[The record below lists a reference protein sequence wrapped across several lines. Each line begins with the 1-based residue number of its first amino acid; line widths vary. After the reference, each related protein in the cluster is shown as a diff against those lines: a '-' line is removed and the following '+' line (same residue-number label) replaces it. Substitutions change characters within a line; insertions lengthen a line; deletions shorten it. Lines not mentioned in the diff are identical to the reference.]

1 MTTLAQQKAAVR
13 IMSVSKA
20 FGATRALDDVSFD
33 IAKGTVHALIG
44 GNGSGKST
52 LIKVLAGVHEAD
64 AGEIGVRGEVLDATT
79 ITPMKSRDHGLR
91 FVHQQT
97 SVFPSLTVMENLA
110 IGRGFEDG
118 GVGQIK
124 WREQRRRAREVLA
137 RFEIDKDPDVL
148 LAELSPASQTMVAIA
163 RALQD
168 QEADADGVLVLDEPT
183 SSLPAHEVRL
193 LLAALRR
200 YAAAGQTILY
210 VSHRLE
216 EVCEVADAVTVLRD
230 GHIINTLDGVATPED
245 LAELMTGRPVEALTF
260 VSAASGSHDGA
271 PAVQVADLVA
281 GACRGIS
288 FQVRPGEIV
297 GIAGLLGSGR
307 TSLLKALFGDV
318 PLESGT
324 ITMNGEALGPL
335 TPTRAMERGIAL
347 VPEDRAGQAV
357 FSAMSVTTNLG
368 MAVTPEFFVRGTLR
382 HRREEA
388 AAERLVSKYFIKCSS
403 VGQPISSLSGGNA
416 QKVILSRWLRR
427 KPRLLLLDEPTQGVD
442 VSARFEIWEIVRAA
456 LEEGTAVLVVSSDA
470 EELAGVCNRVLVMRN
485 GHLAGE
491 LSGGDVTPHNIDR
504 ISIIGASA

>member
-1 MTTLAQQKAAVR
+1 MTPAVHQDAAVQ
-13 IMSVSKA
+13 IKSVSKA
-20 FGATRALDDVSFD
+20 FGATHALDDVSFD

-52 LIKVLAGVHEAD
+52 LIKVLAGIHEAD
-64 AGEIGVRGEVLDATT
+64 AGEIEVRGELLDATT
-79 ITPMKSRDHGLR
+79 ITSAHSRDHGLR

-97 SVFPSLTVMENLA
+97 SVFPALTIMENLA
-110 IGRGFEDG
+110 IGRGFENG
-118 GVGQIK
+118 GAGRIK
-124 WREQRRRAREVLA
+124 WREQRRRAQKVLA
-137 RFEIDKDPDVL
+137 RFEIHKDPDALV
-148 LAELSPASQTMVAIA
+148 AELGPASQTMVAIA

-200 YAAAGQTILY
+200 YAAEGQTILY

-230 GHIINTLDGVATPED
+230 GKVVETLQGASTPHA
-245 LAELMTGRPVEALTF
+245 LAELMTGRPVDALTF
-260 VSAASGSHDGA
+260 VSSTDSSHDGVPVA
-271 PAVQVADLVA
+271 QVEDLVA
-281 GACRGIS
+281 GAVRGIS
-288 FQVRPGEIV
+288 FQIREGEV
-297 GIAGLLGSGR
+297 LGIAGLLGSGR

-318 PLESGT
+318 PLASGS
-324 ITMNGEALGPL
+324 ITMNGEVLGPL
-335 TPTRAMERGIAL
+335 SPTKAMKLGIAL

-357 FSAMSVTTNLG
+357 FSDMSVTTNLG
-368 MAVTPEFFVRGTLR
+368 IAVTPEFFAGGRLR
-382 HRREEA
+382 HRREEME
-388 AAERLVSKYFIKCSS
+388 AERLVSKYFIKCAS
-403 VGQPISSLSGGNA
+403 VGQPIASLSGGNA

-456 LEEGTAVLVVSSDA
+456 LEEGTAVVVVSSDA
-470 EELAGVCNRVLVMRN
+470 EELAGVCARVLVLRN

-491 LSGGDVTPHNIDR
+491 LSGSDVTPHNIDR
-504 ISIIGASA
+504 LSIIGAA